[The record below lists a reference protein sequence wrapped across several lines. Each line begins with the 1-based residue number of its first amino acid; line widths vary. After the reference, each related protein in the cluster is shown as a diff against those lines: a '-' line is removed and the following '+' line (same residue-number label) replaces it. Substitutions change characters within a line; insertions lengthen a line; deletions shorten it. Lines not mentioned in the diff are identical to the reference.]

1 MKITDVKVFRM
12 ATPVHKTAGTNW
24 LFVRIDTDS
33 GISGWGEGSLQYKD
47 AALEAEILDFGKF
60 LEGKNPRRIDWIWS
74 SLYRRVTWAGGPVSM
89 SAISAIDLALWDL
102 KAKSLEIPVWELA
115 GGMHRDKVRVYAN
128 GWFEDLAEA
137 VPGVPAETV
146 ARKASPQLHAEAAL
160 RLKDAGWT
168 ALKFYPF
175 GGPQTITPQ
184 RIQHGIDLVK
194 AVRDAVGPDME
205 IGIDIRARLDPWS
218 AGRVAQQLEQ
228 FNIAWME
235 EPILYDNIEAMA
247 EFARSVNV
255 PVSTGEQLYNR
266 WEFRPLLVTN
276 TVRMIQPDICHCGG
290 FSETRK
296 IANMAETYY
305 VPVAPHNSNG
315 PISTLASLHL
325 DMSIPNA
332 FMQEIFVS
340 FIERYQEVLTNPID
354 ISDGHATV
362 PSGPGWG
369 ADIDLDVLAKYPPAD
384 FTQVDS
390 EPYLDF

>member
-1 MKITDVKVFRM
+1 M

-24 LFVRIDTDS
+24 LFVRIDTDA

-60 LEGKNPRRIDWIWS
+60 LEGKDPRRIDWIWS

-102 KAKSLEIPVWELA
+102 KAKSLDIPVWELA
-115 GGMHRDKVRVYAN
+115 GGMHREKVRVYAN
-128 GWFEDLAEA
+128 GWFENLSES

-146 ARKASPQLHAEAAL
+146 ARQASPELHAEAAL

-184 RIQHGIDLVK
+184 RIQHGIDLVR

-205 IGIDIRARLDPWS
+205 IGIDVRARLDPWS

-266 WEFRPLLVTN
+266 WEFRPLLATN
-276 TVRMIQPDICHCGG
+276 TIRMIQPDICHCGG

-340 FIERYQEVLTNPID
+340 FIDRYQEVLTNPID

-369 ADIDLDVLAKYPPAD
+369 ADIDLDVLVKYPPAD

>member
-1 MKITDVKVFRM
+1 LKITDVKVFRM

>member
-1 MKITDVKVFRM
+1 M

-60 LEGKNPRRIDWIWS
+60 LEGKDPRRIDWIWS

-102 KAKSLEIPVWELA
+102 KAKSLDIPVWELA
-115 GGMHRDKVRVYAN
+115 GGMHREKVRVYAN
-128 GWFEDLAEA
+128 GWFEDLSEA

-146 ARKASPQLHAEAAL
+146 ARQASPQLHAEAAL

-266 WEFRPLLVTN
+266 WEFRPLLATN

>member
-1 MKITDVKVFRM
+1 M

-60 LEGKNPRRIDWIWS
+60 LEGKDPLRIDWIWS

-115 GGMHRDKVRVYAN
+115 GGMHRDRLRIYAN
-128 GWFEDLAEA
+128 GWFEDLTEP
-137 VPGVPAETV
+137 VSGVPAETI
-146 ARKASPQLHAEAAL
+146 ARQASPQLHAEAAL
-160 RLKDAGWT
+160 RLRDAGWT

-184 RIQHGIDLVK
+184 RIQHGVDLVR

-205 IGIDIRARLDPWS
+205 IGIDVRARLDPWS

-255 PVSTGEQLYNR
+255 PVATGEQLYNR
-266 WEFRPLLVTN
+266 WEFRPLLATN
-276 TVRMIQPDICHCGG
+276 AVRMIQPDICHCGG

-305 VPVAPHNSNG
+305 IPVAPHNSNG

-340 FIERYQEVLTNPID
+340 FIERYQELLTSPID
-354 ISDGHATV
+354 ISDGYATV

-369 ADIDLDVLAKYPPAD
+369 ADIDLDVMAKYPPTD
-384 FTQVDS
+384 FAQVDS

>member
-24 LFVRIDTDS
+24 LFVRIDTDA

-60 LEGKNPRRIDWIWS
+60 LEGKDPRRIDWIWS
-74 SLYRRVTWAGGPVSM
+74 SLYRRVTWTGGPVSM

-115 GGMHRDKVRVYAN
+115 GGMHRERVRVYAN
-128 GWFEDLAEA
+128 GWFEDLSE
-137 VPGVPAETV
+137 PVPAETV
-146 ARKASPQLHAEAAL
+146 ARRASPQLHAEAAL
-160 RLKDAGWT
+160 RLRDEGWT

-184 RIQHGIDLVK
+184 RIQHGVDLVK

-205 IGIDIRARLDPWS
+205 IGIDVRARLDPWS

-266 WEFRPLLVTN
+266 WEFRPLLATN

-340 FIERYQEVLTNPID
+340 FIERYQEVLTSPID

>member
-1 MKITDVKVFRM
+1 M

-24 LFVRIDTDS
+24 LFVRIDTDE

-60 LEGKNPRRIDWIWS
+60 LEGKDPRRIDWIWT
-74 SLYRRVTWAGGPVSM
+74 SLYRRVTWTGGPVSM
-89 SAISAIDLALWDL
+89 SAIAAIDLALWDL
-102 KAKSLEIPVWELA
+102 KAKSLGIPVWELA

-128 GWFEDLAEA
+128 GWFEDLTEP
-137 VPGVPAETV
+137 VPGVPSESV
-146 ARKASPQLHAEAAL
+146 ARQASPQMHAEAAL
-160 RLKDAGWT
+160 KLKNKGWT

-175 GGPQTITPQ
+175 CGPQTTTPAQ
-184 RIQHGIDLVK
+184 ISHGIELVR
-194 AVRDAVGPDME
+194 AVRDAVGPEME
-205 IGIDIRARLDPWS
+205 ISIDVRARLSPWS
-218 AGRVAQQLEQ
+218 AGRAAQQLEQ

-235 EPILYDNIEAMA
+235 EPILYDNVDAMA

-266 WEFRPLLVTN
+266 WEFRPLLETN

-290 FSETRK
+290 FTEILK
-296 IANMAETYY
+296 IASMAEAYY

-315 PISTLASLHL
+315 PLSTLASLHL
-325 DMSIPNA
+325 QMSIPNS

-340 FIERYQEVLTNPID
+340 FLERYQEILTSPID
-354 ISDGHATV
+354 ITDGHATV
-362 PSGPGWG
+362 PPGPGWG
-369 ADIDLDVLAKYPPAD
+369 ADIDLEQLAKYPPTD
-384 FTQVDS
+384 FVQVDS